1 MLRDELTRIM
11 TNLFA
16 GDRGSAENLTESI
29 VYDNRDIISQEEATR
44 WSSVIYNKA
53 LANAGHIRNF
63 D

>member
-1 MLRDELTRIM
+1 MSREELTRII

-16 GDRGSAENLTESI
+16 GDRGAAENITESVI
-29 VYDNRDIISQEEATR
+29 YDNRDVLGSEEATLQ
-44 WSSVIYNKA
+44 SKVYYNKA